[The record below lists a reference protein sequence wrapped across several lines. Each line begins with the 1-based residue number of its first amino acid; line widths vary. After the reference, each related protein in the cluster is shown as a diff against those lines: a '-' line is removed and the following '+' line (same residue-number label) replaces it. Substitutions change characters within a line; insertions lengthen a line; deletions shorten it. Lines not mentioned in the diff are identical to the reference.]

1 MKALVHSTRR
11 QRSEAVEAHQNHL
24 TRHARRKT
32 ESLAGGSELH
42 LLFPL
47 DQARLVFPLTKHGW
61 FSQASKVYPRSRPVV
76 ATLVL
81 GSLSVWSILPPACRH
96 LQQSLQAWFFQMD
109 FPATDRVVLRNR
121 VFNKEDSARKRGTV
135 QVRALFR
142 GECYSRACYCSQV
155 YSQHPPRRPRPAA
168 HRSQPA

>member
-24 TRHARRKT
+24 TRHASARQKVWV
-32 ESLAGGSELH
+32 GVQHKNQLH
-42 LLFPL
+42 L
-47 DQARLVFPLTKHGW
+47 VCSPLTKHGW

-96 LQQSLQAWFFQMD
+96 LQQSLQAWFFQMEN
-109 FPATDRVVLRNR
+109 FSCNR
-121 VFNKEDSARKRGTV
+121 SCCLE
-135 QVRALFR
+135 
-142 GECYSRACYCSQV
+142 E
-155 YSQHPPRRPRPAA
+155 
-168 HRSQPA
+168 

>member
-32 ESLAGGSELH
+32 ESLAGGLSCTCY
-42 LLFPL
+42 
-47 DQARLVFPLTKHGW
+47 FPLTKHGW

-168 HRSQPA
+168 HRSQLA